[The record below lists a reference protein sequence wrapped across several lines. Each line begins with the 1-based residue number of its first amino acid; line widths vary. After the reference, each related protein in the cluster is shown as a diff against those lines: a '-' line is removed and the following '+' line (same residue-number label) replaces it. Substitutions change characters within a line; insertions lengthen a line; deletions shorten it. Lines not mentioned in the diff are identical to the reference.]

1 MWRYETWCTTWGQ
14 THAINCFYC
23 TTHRANRPA
32 GKSVFETYSS
42 YTTVSSEEN
51 RAKPEQ
57 VRNIVKK
64 DYRCFSF
71 ISKAGK
77 NTLLEITVT
86 TWAELLMSVWA
97 AVRSWSA
104 KEANRQTRDPTE
116 CTGLS
121 AGILKYTS
129 HIFTLLPF
137 QKQSLSLLLVSLYH
151 SKGLFALYT
160 IQIYK
165 CRRFNAS
172 GWNKKALILF

>member
-129 HIFTLLPF
+129 HILHFCHF
-137 QKQSLSLLLVSLYH
+137 KNSRRLSFWWVCI
-151 SKGLFALYT
+151 
-160 IQIYK
+160 IQRVCLHYIQYK
-165 CRRFNAS
+165 CTNVGDLMHLDETKRP
-172 GWNKKALILF
+172 